1 MANSRYIAIVEDE
14 KEQSELLKQY
24 LYRFAKEQ
32 EFDLQVSQFYDL
44 QSFRANGDS
53 FFDLIF
59 LDIRLPDGN
68 GMEMAREIRKTN
80 TKTQIVF
87 VTSLSHYAVNGYEV
101 GACDYILKP
110 VSYDNFSFK
119 FKRIRELMEQKRNVT
134 ITVRNPE
141 GMRIIDVSDIMYI
154 EVERHTIRIHTESEI
169 VETSGSLSNY
179 YQMLKSL
186 PFEYCNQSYLVNLE
200 YVNGIREDEVLVGKE
215 RIRMSRPKKKSFI
228 ECVNRYIG
236 I

>member
-1 MANSRYIAIVEDE
+1 
-14 KEQSELLKQY
+14 
-24 LYRFAKEQ
+24 
-32 EFDLQVSQFYDL
+32 
-44 QSFRANGDS
+44 
-53 FFDLIF
+53 
-59 LDIRLPDGN
+59 
-68 GMEMAREIRKTN
+68 
-80 TKTQIVF
+80 
-87 VTSLSHYAVNGYEV
+87 
-101 GACDYILKP
+101 
-110 VSYDNFSFK
+110 
-119 FKRIRELMEQKRNVT
+119 
-134 ITVRNPE
+134 
-141 GMRIIDVSDIMYI
+141 MRIIDVSDIMYI